1 MAAGVLNSSIA
12 IEMSIFVVRTFVE
25 LRKMLGPHE
34 RLAAKLNELDRKV
47 ARHEQTT
54 ARLIDAIRQWIA
66 PPERKSRSIGFT
78 ADLRKA
84 KTPQT

>member
-34 RLAAKLNELDRKV
+34 RLAAKV
-47 ARHEQTT
+47 AGHDQTI
-54 ARLIDAIRQWIA
+54 AGLIDAIRQWIA